1 LKEDVAKFYVIDVV
15 HCMYPWHPGLGCS
28 RKKEMT
34 HQINILQAFSAVI
47 GGSLLQVIEAKVL

>member
-1 LKEDVAKFYVIDVV
+1 MAKFYIIDVV
-15 HCMYPWHPGLGCS
+15 HCMYPWHPGLGCFK
-28 RKKEMT
+28 KKEMT